1 VNAVITLDPSSAVPP
16 YEQVRGQVEVLVLSG
31 QLPVGTML
39 PTIRQLAHDLG
50 VAPGTVQRA
59 YRELE
64 LTGVVESNRRRGT
77 VVLEPNVER
86 TSRRQREQRLQAAA
100 RELVATARSL
110 GVDLDSVE
118 SALRGQWAVG
128 D

>member
-1 VNAVITLDPSSAVPP
+1 MNAVITLDPSSAVPP

-31 QLPVGTML
+31 QLPEGTVL

-64 LTGVVESNRRRGT
+64 LAGVVESNRRRGT
-77 VVLEPNVER
+77 VVLEPSVER
-86 TSRRQREQRLQAAA
+86 TNRVQREARLQAAA

-118 SALRGQWAVG
+118 SVLRGQWAVG